1 MGTLMQDIRFG
12 ARMLFKSR
20 AFTIVAVLSLAL
32 GIGANTTIFTLV
44 NAVLLQSLPV
54 SEPAQL
60 MSVFGTDENN
70 RGNQLDFAP
79 ISYPNYIDYRDQ
91 NDVFTGLLIFGGAQ
105 MSLSGT
111 GEPEQ
116 VNGLMV
122 SGNYFDLLGVKAALG
137 RTFLPEEDSTPGTHP
152 VVVLSHAFWQR
163 RFGGDPS
170 IVGKT
175 IMLNNQGFTVIGV
188 APPSF
193 RGTFAIGAFDF
204 WVPMAMHDQVLT
216 GTFREWF
223 NERRAL
229 LFNVIGRLKPGVSR
243 EQAQVAMQTIA
254 RRLEQEYPKA
264 NEKRSVMLVPLAQST
279 INPNQRDLFVRA
291 GGLLSTVV
299 GLVLLIACANVANLM
314 LARATARRKEIAIR
328 AALGA
333 GRMRIIR
340 QLLTESVLLSVLGGV
355 LGLFLAYW
363 ACELLWSFRPPFF
376 NQNDLSLRLDGRV
389 LGFTMLLSLL
399 TGIIF
404 GLAPALQS
412 TRTDLVTEL
421 KEKSGPPKQARKRF
435 NLRNLLVIAQMALS
449 LVALIGAGLFIRS
462 LRNAQKLNPGFE
474 TEKLMVMS
482 YDLGAQGYNATRG
495 REFDRQVQARV
506 EAIPGVR
513 SAAVA
518 SNAPFNGGFLRSV
531 FVEGQE
537 TPASGRGILTL
548 VNTVGMKYF
557 ETLGIPVLRGR
568 DFSTS
573 DQENSVHV
581 VVINEAMAKRF
592 WPGQDA
598 LGKRFK
604 FFGDEFQTE
613 VVGVVR
619 NSDSTQLGEDPPRPV
634 AYLPLSQSFAPAVTL
649 YVRTEADPTTVLAT
663 VRREVQAID
672 PNLPL
677 VAVSTISEVLN
688 QVLWAP
694 RMGAVLL
701 AVFGLLA
708 LILAA
713 VGIYGVLGY
722 TVTQRTHEIGLR
734 MALGAQRSDVL
745 KMVVRQGMILT
756 LIGVAVGVGVAFVL
770 TRFME
775 SMLYGVAATDPVTF
789 IGVPLV
795 LALVALLACL
805 IPARRATRV
814 DPMIALRH
822 E

>member
-20 AFTIVAVLSLAL
+20 AFTVVAILSLAL

-60 MSVFGTDENN
+60 MSVFGTDDNN
-70 RGNQLDFAP
+70 KGQQLDYAP
-79 ISYPNYIDYRDQ
+79 ISYPNYVDYRDQ
-91 NDVFTGLLIFGGAQ
+91 NDVFTGLLIYGFAT

-116 VNGLMV
+116 INGLMV
-122 SGNYFDLLGVKAALG
+122 SGNYFDLLGVKAAQG
-137 RTFLPEEDSTPGTHP
+137 RTFLAEEDKTPGTHP
-152 VVVLSHAFWQR
+152 VIVLSHALWQR
-163 RFGGDPS
+163 RFGGDPG

-175 IMLNNQGFTVIGV
+175 ITLNSQGFTVIGV
-188 APPSF
+188 APPGF
-193 RGTFAIGAFDF
+193 RGTFAIGASDF
-204 WVPMAMHDQVLT
+204 WVPIAMHDQVLT

-243 EQAQVAMQTIA
+243 EQAQVAMQTIG
-254 RRLEQEYPKA
+254 RRLEQEYPKE
-264 NEKRSVMLVPLAQST
+264 NEKRNVMLVPLAQST

-291 GGLLSTVV
+291 GGLLTTVV

-340 QLLTESVLLSVLGGV
+340 QLLTESILLSVLGGA

-376 NQNDLSLRLDGRV
+376 NQNDLSLELDGRV
-389 LGFTMLLSLL
+389 LAFTMLLSLL
-399 TGIIF
+399 TGIVF
-404 GLAPALQS
+404 GLAPALQA

-421 KEKSGPPKQARKRF
+421 KEKSGPPRQTRQRF
-435 NLRNLLVIAQMALS
+435 NLRNVLVVAQMALS
-449 LVALIGAGLFIRS
+449 LVALIGAGLFLRS
-462 LRNAQKLNPGFE
+462 LRNAQQLNPGFE

-482 YDLGAQGYNATRG
+482 FDLGAQGYNATRG

-506 EAIPGVR
+506 ESLPGVR

-518 SNAPFNGGFLRSV
+518 SNGPLNAGFMRSV
-531 FVEGQE
+531 FIEGQE
-537 TPASGRGILTL
+537 SPAGGRGKLILVT
-548 VNTVGMKYF
+548 TVGPKYF
-557 ETLGIPVLRGR
+557 ETMGIPLMRGR
-568 DFSTS
+568 DFGSS
-573 DQENSVHV
+573 DQENSVKV

-592 WPGQDA
+592 WPGEEA
-598 LGKRFK
+598 VGKRFK
-604 FFGDEFQTE
+604 FFGDETPTE
-613 VVGVVR
+613 VVGVAR
-619 NSDSTQLGEDPPRPV
+619 NSDSVNLGEDPRPL
-634 AYLPLSQSFAPAVTL
+634 AYMPLAQNFPAFTTL
-649 YVRTEADPTTVLAT
+649 IVRTEGDPRGVLPT
-663 VRREVQAID
+663 VRREVQALD

-677 VAVSTISEVLN
+677 IAVSPISEVLD

-694 RMGAVLL
+694 RMGAALL
-701 AVFGLLA
+701 AAFGLLA
-708 LILAA
+708 LVLAA

-722 TVTQRTHEIGLR
+722 NVTQRTHEIGLR
-734 MALGAQRSDVL
+734 MALGAQRGDVL
-745 KMVVRQGMILT
+745 KMVVRQGMVLT
-756 LIGVAVGVGVAFVL
+756 LIGVGVGVVAAFLV

-775 SMLYGVAATDPVTF
+775 SLLYGVAATDPVTF
-789 IGVPLV
+789 IAVSLV